1 MVKLTRDFVNQRKKQ
16 ERERK
21 KKVKQDVRGKGKIE
35 KHIEKQLYELSLV
48 PITITRIPGFLIDGE
63 EKENYGSS
71 TSMDP
76 DLYTAAMEGR
86 ILELVEAVEKGP
98 ADRQSDRV
106 VPASCIQVSPQKN
119 TMLHI
124 ATSYRHHE
132 IVNLICKDL
141 PFFIQEKNSK
151 GDTALHI
158 AARIGDPLLVRLIV
172 DAIRGSSGES
182 MLGDKNEDG
191 NTALHEALLAHHEKV
206 ARILIDKNRE
216 MSYSANKEGKSVLY
230 LAAAAGYADIVRLIM
245 ENPLGN
251 YNEQQRLQNE
261 SPVHAAI
268 HGRNIDV
275 LKIMWEKDQSSFH
288 LRCEQGRNP
297 LHCAASIGYLEG
309 VKILLQMF
317 RGAAYQRD
325 RNGFFPIHIASD
337 EGYIGIVQ
345 EFLWH
350 CPDSRELL
358 NRQGQSILHLAAKR
372 GRIHLVNYIL
382 KVPTLQN
389 LINERDENGNTPLLL
404 ATIYLHPK
412 VVSVLTWDRRV
423 NLLLMN
429 EDGLTALDIAQEY
442 NTDTQ
447 MMASCPKRLT
457 WLALRLT
464 CAERSQPTASRNR
477 RQSSVEGECSK
488 FESYKENVNVILLV
502 STLVA
507 TVTFSAG
514 FTIPGGDNNSSPDE
528 GSAIMLRERM
538 FQLFVIC
545 NTMAMYSSI
554 IIDVTLIWAQLIDLG
569 LVFFALKLAV
579 PLLGVALTMMSIA
592 FMAGLYLVVS
602 KLSWLASVVLSLW
615 LIFLVMLAAIFIPL
629 CCSASCYILRYI
641 SYYPFRLMLYTLG
654 SHEEDDSKE

>member
-1 MVKLTRDFVNQRKKQ
+1 MKQ
-16 ERERK
+16 E
-21 KKVKQDVRGKGKIE
+21 VRGKGKLE
-35 KHIEKQLYELSLV
+35 KRMEKQMYKLSFV
-48 PITITRIPGFLIDGE
+48 PITITRIPSSLVDGE
-63 EKENYGSS
+63 EKENYGNSS
-71 TSMDP
+71 SMDP
-76 DLYTAAMEGR
+76 GLYTAAMEGK

-98 ADRQSDRV
+98 ADRQYD

-132 IVNLICKDL
+132 IINLICKDL

-158 AARIGDPLLVRLIV
+158 AARIGDQLLVHLIV
-172 DAIRGSSGES
+172 NAIKDHSSEAI
-182 MLGDKNEDG
+182 LGDKNDDG
-191 NTALHEALLAHHEKV
+191 NTALHEALLTNHEKV

-216 MSYSANKEGKSVLY
+216 VSYSVNKEGKSLLY

-251 YNEQQRLQNE
+251 CNEQQRLQNQ

-288 LRCEQGRNP
+288 LRCEEGKNP

-309 VKILLQMF
+309 VNFLLEKFQ
-317 RGAAYQRD
+317 GAAYERD

-337 EGYIGIVQ
+337 KGYIRIVQ

-358 NRQGQSILHLAAKR
+358 NRQGQNILHLAAKR
-372 GRIHLVNYIL
+372 GRIQVVNYIL
-382 KVPTLQN
+382 KMHTLQN

-404 ATIYLHPK
+404 ATINQRPK

-423 NLLLMN
+423 NLQLMN
-429 EDGLTALDIAQEY
+429 KDGLTALDIGQEY
-442 NTDTQ
+442 NSDTQ
-447 MMASCPKRLT
+447 IMTSFPKRLT

-464 CAERSQPTASRNR
+464 CAQRSHPTPLRNR
-477 RQSSVEGECSK
+477 GQISVEGGCSK
-488 FESYKENVNVILLV
+488 FESYKESVNLVILI
-502 STLVA
+502 STLIV

-514 FTIPGGDNNSSPDE
+514 FTIPGGDNNSSSDE
-528 GSAIMLRERM
+528 GAAIMLRERM
-538 FQLFVIC
+538 FHLFVIC
-545 NTMAMYSSI
+545 NTIAMYSSVI
-554 IIDVTLIWAQLIDLG
+554 VAVTLIWAQLIDLG
-569 LVFFALKLAV
+569 LVFFALKLAL
-579 PLLGVALTMMSIA
+579 PLLGVALIMMSIA
-592 FMAGLYLVVS
+592 FMTGLHLVVS
-602 KLSWLASVVLSLW
+602 KLSWLACVVLFMW
-615 LIFLVMLAAIFIPL
+615 LIFLVMLAAIFVPL
-629 CCSASCYILRYI
+629 CCSVNCYILRCI
-641 SYYPFRLMLYTLG
+641 SYHPFRLMLYTFG
-654 SHEEDDSKE
+654 SDEDDDSEE